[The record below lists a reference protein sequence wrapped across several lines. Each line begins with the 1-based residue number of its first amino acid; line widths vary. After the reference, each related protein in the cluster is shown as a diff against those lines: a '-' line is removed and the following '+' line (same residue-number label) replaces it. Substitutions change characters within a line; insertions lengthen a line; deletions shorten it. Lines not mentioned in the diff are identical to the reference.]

1 MKTIFAALFL
11 TALCQTVS
19 AVSVVG
25 APIYNPAN
33 GHNYYLLSPSSWDN
47 AELFSQSLGG
57 HLVSMNNAAE
67 NNWVFANF
75 ISGHPDL
82 NPWTGLNDIG
92 SPGIWHWSSG
102 EPVTYLNFAATEP
115 NGIGSP
121 PYGVNIFPE
130 SPYPAYAGQWNDAP
144 IYDVIPGL
152 AEVPE
157 PAALSLGLF
166 ALGLAFARRPRVGHL
181 LSVG

>member
-1 MKTIFAALFL
+1 MKAIKHILVGISFAAVCY
-11 TALCQTVS
+11 TAG
-19 AVSVVG
+19 AVSIVG
-25 APIYNPAN
+25 GPLYNPAN
-33 GHNYYLLSPSSWDN
+33 SHSYYLLSAARWDD
-47 AELFSQSLGG
+47 AELFSESLGG
-57 HLVSMNNAAE
+57 HLVTINDATE

-92 SPGIWHWSSG
+92 SPGIWHWASG

-115 NGIGSP
+115 NGVGAP

-130 SPYPAYAGQWNDAP
+130 SPYPYYAGQWNDAP
-144 IYDVIPGL
+144 ISDVIQGI

-157 PAALSLGLF
+157 PSALSLGLL
-166 ALGLAFARRPRVGHL
+166 AIGLAVLRRR
-181 LSVG
+181 